1 MNQGN
6 QTVVFKVLC
15 FSIFQSVLVLGGGY
29 KWEFLSSLLYRTH
42 LPLIPNYSTVQ

>member
-15 FSIFQSVLVLGGGY
+15 FSAFQPVLVLGDEY
-29 KWEFLSSLLYRTH
+29 KWEFLSSLL
-42 LPLIPNYSTVQ
+42 